1 MLPISLTHQFAD
13 RLPELAHPWRA
24 EPCPS
29 AQLVVLNE
37 SLATDLGLDSDEL
50 AAESGVDLLSGAK
63 LPASARPVAQAYS
76 GHQFGGFSPLLGD
89 GRALLLGELE
99 AVQGLVDVHLKGSG
113 ATPFARG
120 GADGRATLGPMLRE
134 LIVSEA
140 MHALG
145 VPTTRSLAVLT
156 TGRPVFRH
164 GREPGAMRRAACVWA
179 HSNTQHCAAMKR
191 CCSGSPTTPSNATTP
206 SLPIPISPISACCV
220 Q

>member
-89 GRALLLGELE
+89 GRALLLGEL
-99 AVQGLVDVHLKGSG
+99 V
-113 ATPFARG
+113 
-120 GADGRATLGPMLRE
+120 RE
-134 LIVSEA
+134 
-140 MHALG
+140 
-145 VPTTRSLAVLT
+145 
-156 TGRPVFRH
+156 
-164 GREPGAMRRAACVWA
+164 
-179 HSNTQHCAAMKR
+179 
-191 CCSGSPTTPSNATTP
+191 
-206 SLPIPISPISACCV
+206 
-220 Q
+220 